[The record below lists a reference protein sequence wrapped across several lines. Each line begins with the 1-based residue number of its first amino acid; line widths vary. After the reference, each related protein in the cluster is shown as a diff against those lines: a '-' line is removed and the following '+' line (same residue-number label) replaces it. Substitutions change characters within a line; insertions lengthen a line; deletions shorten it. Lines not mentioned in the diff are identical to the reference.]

1 MSHKSIPSMCHC
13 ILDTILKLPL
23 KEKTT
28 TTTARITVI
37 RSHYFMLIQSIAL
50 SYAKTHNPQ
59 INEGICA

>member
-1 MSHKSIPSMCHC
+1 MSHKSIPSTCHS

-23 KEKTT
+23 KEK

-59 INEGICA
+59 INEGICT

>member
-1 MSHKSIPSMCHC
+1 MSHKSIPSMCHS

-23 KEKTT
+23 KEK

-59 INEGICA
+59 INEGICT